1 MTLSKGDINSG
12 PGGHG
17 VLELV
22 RTEGPG
28 FSLCAVPLE
37 SSGPGFCGVEQGL
50 GEQAKVWRYTG
61 PDVGED
67 LRARGEV
74 KDVIINWG

>member
-1 MTLSKGDINSG
+1 MEFRSWWSWSFGA
-12 PGGHG
+12 GGHG

-22 RTEGPG
+22 QTEGPG

-50 GEQAKVWRYTG
+50 GERGEDWRYTG
-61 PDVGED
+61 PEM
-67 LRARGEV
+67 LERT
-74 KDVIINWG
+74 